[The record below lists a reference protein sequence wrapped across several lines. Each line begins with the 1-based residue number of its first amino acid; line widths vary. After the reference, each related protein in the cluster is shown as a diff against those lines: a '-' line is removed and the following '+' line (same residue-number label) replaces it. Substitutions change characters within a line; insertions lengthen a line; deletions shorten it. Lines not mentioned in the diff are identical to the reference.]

1 MKKQKNIGSN
11 ILIVVL
17 IFLVIASVCAGLFA
31 WAKYQTTINGTATG
45 ETAKWSFKV
54 TDGNTETANIDF
66 PMSRTDNN
74 TSVAEG
80 KIAPGTYGEMKIEVD
95 ASGTETSLIYRIE
108 AQMENAPKNLKFYSD
123 SNRTNQLNVTDN
135 KFTKSGYMMLNEI
148 GKREEIIYWEWPYE
162 TGTTAEWIE
171 KNDEIDTED
180 SSKQMSMQF
189 IVTGEQ
195 LNGNPTLADLV
206 QVGDYVNYNASSNGP
221 KTFTSADCLAG
232 TSISDTISTDNV
244 VNAAAPSQWRVLSVD
259 RETKDVELIS
269 VDTTVQ
275 TLTLQGN
282 QDALVN
288 SEDVLNNIGAIYGHG
303 KGAIKGR
310 SLNLEDVE
318 QYSSYDRTK
327 FISSQEGIPYNS
339 KFTFKGGKVLIEET
353 DETGNVTGYGALTTA
368 SNENPITVTYTHY
381 YYHDARNYFSNLSIF
396 KMIFCNSMD
405 SSLLR
410 NAWLATR
417 CVNCN
422 VDDNGSGGS
431 YRIFGI
437 FNSSNGSLANS
448 ILCDVDGSTK
458 DEKTRNIIPVI
469 TLNTGIKTTGQ
480 NADGVWQLD
489 I

>member
-17 IFLVIASVCAGLFA
+17 IFLAIASVCAGLFA

-74 TSVAEG
+74 TSVVEG

-123 SNRTNQLNVTDN
+123 SNRTIQLNVTDN
-135 KFTKSGYMMLNEI
+135 KFTKNGYMMLNEI

-180 SSKQMSMQF
+180 SSEQMSMQL

-195 LNGNPTLADLV
+195 INGNPTLADLV

-259 RETKDVELIS
+259 RNTKNIELIAI
-269 VDTTVQ
+269 DATEQ
-275 TLTLQGN
+275 TLTIEGN
-282 QDALVN
+282 ENGFINAEL
-288 SEDVLNNIGAIYGHG
+288 VLNNIGAIYGQG
-303 KGAIKGR
+303 KGANGGR

-318 QYSSYDRTK
+318 QYSSYDRR
-327 FISSQEGIPYNS
+327 
-339 KFTFKGGKVLIEET
+339 TFKDSQNRQYGTVYTLKSGKAVAEIKDDTGKVIGYDSMFKQSPIE
-353 DETGNVTGYGALTTA
+353 
-368 SNENPITVTYTHY
+368 ITFTYY
-381 YYHDARNYFSNLSIF
+381 AYSGVQNYFSNLSIF
-396 KMIFCNSMD
+396 EMIFHNSIDASMLK
-405 SSLLR
+405 SV
-410 NAWLATR
+410 WLATR
-417 CVNCN
+417 CLNCN
-422 VDDNGSGGS
+422 EWGGTYRVHIFSSSNNGS
-431 YRIFGI
+431 I
-437 FNSSNGSLANS
+437 SNVK
-448 ILCDVDGSTK
+448 ICDTVDKERDNVS
-458 DEKTRNIIPVI
+458 ENVIPVV